1 MLPQAMRRYSII
13 AVKNKG
19 RDAWMVNYPSK
30 DIAGG
35 RLRWKRRQNMFW
47 NLEKAQAFLQEQ
59 KREQANNGWTFLA
72 GDRLLHCD
80 VLRGLKIL
88 STVPNASFEVAAW
101 LLKTCRGARELRGA
115 KYEVPTSRQIEL
127 EPRAFLG
134 CNNKARSVGIALK
147 DLVNSVVLQWLERE
161 AEARVE
167 DRIAREAREERV
179 KVGFRLKDWR
189 ERKAHREMEA
199 LHQKFREIEEAY
211 RRREHREEVGP
222 EETGNG
228 S

>member
-35 RLRWKRRQNMFW
+35 QVRWRRKQNMFW

-59 KREQANNGWTFLA
+59 KREQSNDGWTFLA

-88 STVPNASFEVAAW
+88 ATVPNASFEVAAW
-101 LLKTCRGARELRGA
+101 LLKICRSARELRGA
-115 KYEVPTSRQIEL
+115 KYEVPTTRQVEL

-134 CNNKARSVGIALK
+134 CNNKARSAGIALK
-147 DLVNSVVLQWLERE
+147 DLVNSIVLQWLERE
-161 AEARVE
+161 AEV
-167 DRIAREAREERV
+167 RIEERITREAREERA
-179 KVGFRLKDWR
+179 KVGLRWKDWR

-199 LHQKFREIEEAY
+199 LHQKFREIEEEF
-211 RRREHREEVGP
+211 RRRERRAEVGK
-222 EETGNG
+222 EERRNG